1 MPTGGP
7 SKEWKPKPPNPI
19 PAQGSWTTGSTEVP
33 TIAEA
38 NTQSQHISSALDSK
52 ETNSKLHRKLEELH
66 ISDGQHVIIPNHLHV
81 PEAEKI
87 GFCFG
92 SFDASF
98 GLNTSANSGP
108 ENDSNT
114 TPLSE
119 TSESV
124 EETADQSS
132 RFVSFFISYH
142 SDFVVILGNRVLLRC
157 WLFTTYYFLSTF
169 GARDLGRDRY
179 P

>member
-1 MPTGGP
+1 MPTAGP

-19 PAQGSWTTGSTEVP
+19 PAQGSGTTGSAEVP
-33 TIAEA
+33 TIAGG
-38 NTQSQHISSALDSK
+38 NTQSHQVSSALDSK
-52 ETNSKLHRKLEELH
+52 NANSNLHRKLEELH

-98 GLNTSANSGP
+98 GFSTGHNNIP
-108 ENDSNT
+108 EKDRNP

-124 EETADQSS
+124 EEAAEQSS
-132 RFVSFFISYH
+132 RFLLFSFSFPIW
-142 SDFVVILGNRVLLRC
+142 F
-157 WLFTTYYFLSTF
+157 
-169 GARDLGRDRY
+169 
-179 P
+179 